1 MSTLSAALSTHLR
14 QPHTD
19 RIRALNAIVRL
30 DWAEVRRSRW
40 LYAFL
45 ALNLLLACS
54 FISIG
59 MRESAVLGFTGM
71 GRVMTSVVHALLL
84 LLPLLA
90 LMLGGQAIARGRDD
104 GSLELLFGHP
114 IGRGAY
120 FSAVSAVR
128 YAALLVP
135 FAALMGLLALS
146 GWILFEEPVSWM
158 DLFRESV
165 VCSGLLWAFTGF
177 GFAVSVL
184 VRNPA
189 RALIYLILIWVA
201 GVALLDFALIGM
213 MLEWGLAPQAIFLL
227 AALNPVEAARMALLS
242 TADPTL
248 ANLGPVGF
256 YLINRIGAG
265 WLFAIGAG
273 WPFISGTLA
282 WVYAR
287 QQFLTKDLV

>member
-1 MSTLSAALSTHLR
+1 MSTLSSALGAHLG
-14 QPHTD
+14 QPEGAS
-19 RIRALNAIVRL
+19 IRAIIAIVRL

-45 ALNLLLACS
+45 ALNILLACS

-59 MRESAVLGFTGM
+59 MRESALLGFTGI

-90 LMLGGQAIARGRDD
+90 LMLGGQAITRARDD

-114 IGRGAY
+114 IGRGVY
-120 FSAVSAVR
+120 FLATSAVR

-146 GWILFEEPVSWM
+146 GWILFGEPVSWA
-158 DLFRESV
+158 DLLRQSA
-165 VCSGLLWAFTGF
+165 VCSGLLWAFIGF
-177 GFAVSVL
+177 GFAVSAS

-201 GVALLDFALIGM
+201 GVALLDFGLIGM
-213 MLEWGLAPQAIFLL
+213 MLEWGLAPRGVFLL
-227 AALNPVEAARMALLS
+227 AALNPVEAARMALLA

-265 WLFAIGAG
+265 WLFAIGTG
-273 WPFISGTLA
+273 WPFVSGTLA
-282 WVYAR
+282 WAYAR
-287 QQFLTKDLV
+287 RQFLTKDLV